1 MNTTKIG
8 LLSIVILSASIMPVA
23 FAEKTIA
30 MELFD
35 SEYNTSN
42 NLLVIGTVD
51 TKKTSTPVVLTVY
64 DPNGVTVYKPS
75 VSLDENGKFKWLLK
89 PTLPSFQQGMYTV
102 EASHADVETSTVT
115 TFYIEETGMMEST
128 TTQEVPEFGAL
139 TMIVLSVSIIG
150 IIVASNNNRIVST
163 SKSINHLWLS
173 QKCSKVLSVV
183 VPVF

>member
-1 MNTTKIG
+1 M
-8 LLSIVILSASIMPVA
+8 
-23 FAEKTIA
+23 
-30 MELFD
+30 
-35 SEYNTSN
+35 
-42 NLLVIGTVD
+42 GTVD

-102 EASHADVETSTVT
+102 EASHTDVETSSVT

-139 TMIVLSVSIIG
+139 AMIVLSISIIG
-150 IIVASNNNRIVST
+150 IIVAS
-163 SKSINHLWLS
+163 SKMKMIN
-173 QKCSKVLSVV
+173 VLGN
-183 VPVF
+183 